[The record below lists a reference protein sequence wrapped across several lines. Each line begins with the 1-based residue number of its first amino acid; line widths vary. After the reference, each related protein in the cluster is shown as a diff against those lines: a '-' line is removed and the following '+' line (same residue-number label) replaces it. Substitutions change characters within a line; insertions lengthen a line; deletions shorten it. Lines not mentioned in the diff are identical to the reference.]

1 MPISF
6 QIIASIFLNNWLSK
20 RAGKWSLLGDFSSF
34 INVQTYEI
42 FNFVIL
48 NSPVCQNVI
57 RLAIAIACN
66 LFKGFITSWSLSCRV
81 SEDSPYIYNVK

>member
-66 LFKGFITSWSLSCRV
+66 LFKRKEESSQKKCIIQEKGH
-81 SEDSPYIYNVK
+81 